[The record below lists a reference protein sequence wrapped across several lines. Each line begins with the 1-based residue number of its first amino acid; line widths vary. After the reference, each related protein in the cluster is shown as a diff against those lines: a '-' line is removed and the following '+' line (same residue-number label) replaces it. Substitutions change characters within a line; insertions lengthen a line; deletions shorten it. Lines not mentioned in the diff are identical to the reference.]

1 MKEKEFNL
9 LDEPWIRVM
18 TDDCS
23 VKDVS
28 LTDAL
33 LHAHEYVELAG
44 ELPTQDMAILRLL
57 LAVLYTVFSQFDET
71 GQPYPLEEPDDAYD
85 RWENLW
91 RLKKFP
97 EQPICEYLNQYR
109 ERFYLFH
116 PERPFW
122 QVNEASAGTEFTA
135 AKLERR
141 NIGKQ
146 QQDKVVLMSVGRTK
160 GSAEV

>member
-122 QVNEASAGTEFTA
+122 
-135 AKLERR
+135 
-141 NIGKQ
+141 
-146 QQDKVVLMSVGRTK
+146 
-160 GSAEV
+160 